1 MGFVVIFIPL
11 QLTLGRVV
19 ECIQDHVRLLN
30 DLPNGAAL
38 AQEIAAGSV
47 LPITKILVIENNKF
61 HITFLHVAFES
72 QSLLKPISD
81 QTSSDTN

>member
-38 AQEIAAGSV
+38 AQEIAVGSV
-47 LPITKILVIENNKF
+47 LITKILVIENNKF

-81 QTSSDTN
+81 QTSSDIN

>member
-19 ECIQDHVRLLN
+19 ECIQDQVRLLN
-30 DLPNGAAL
+30 NLPNGAAL

-47 LPITKILVIENNKF
+47 LPITKILVIKNNKF
-61 HITFLHVAFES
+61 HITFLHIAFGS
-72 QSLLKPISD
+72 QSLLKSISD